1 MILYCG
7 CPKDAASI
15 QAAWKLREKGFTRV
29 WPLAGGIEAWR
40 AVTAKTGNLVS
51 VSESHPVAA

>member
-15 QAAWKLREKGFTRV
+15 QAAWRLRKKGFTRV

-40 AVTAKTGNLVS
+40 VMTSKTGNLVS
-51 VSESHPVAA
+51 ISESHVVAA